1 MEHSSN
7 RPEDF
12 PLNVFSVT
20 PYTPSTADIQVSDD
34 DKAGATLLFSGIFLG
49 LVGITFTV
57 MGWIKYQG
65 VSHFEWTQ
73 LLGPILLS
81 VGVTFVLIAV
91 CKFKMLSCQLC
102 TESEERVLDSDP
114 TSGGQSFV
122 FTGINQPITFHGAT
136 VVQYIPPPYG
146 SQEPL
151 GMNAAFLQPMI
162 NACGLVP
169 ASGAAATIPSPP
181 QYYTIYPQDNAAFVE
196 NEGYPPF
203 VGVGNDRYAGS
214 RDLCSFVQRHNEY
227 RWLGLDLQAGDGDR
241 KCRCRLPPRVGAT
254 DLRKCNCVLCC
265 FRPSSDPDQLEGTQM
280 EEEDCVRFSP
290 PPYEEIYA
298 LPR

>member
-1 MEHSSN
+1 MEHGSS
-7 RPEDF
+7 RLEDF

-65 VSHFEWTQ
+65 VTHFEWTQ

-81 VGVTFVLIAV
+81 VGVTFILIAV

-102 TESEERVLDSDP
+102 KESEDRVLDSEQA
-114 TSGGQSFV
+114 SGGQSFV

-146 SQEPL
+146 SQEPM
-151 GMNAAFLQPMI
+151 GVSTTYLQPMV
-162 NACGLVP
+162 NPCGLLAP
-169 ASGAAATIPSPP
+169 GGAAATTPSPP
-181 QYYTIYPQDNAAFVE
+181 QYYTIYPQDNTVFVQDE
-196 NEGYPPF
+196 DCPPF
-203 VGVGNDRYAGS
+203 TEGRDDRPRPGA
-214 RDLCSFVQRHNEY
+214 
-227 RWLGLDLQAGDGDR
+227 A
-241 KCRCRLPPRVGAT
+241 RLEEA
-254 DLRKCNCVLCC
+254 
-265 FRPSSDPDQLEGTQM
+265 QL
-280 EEEDCVRFSP
+280 EEEDRARFSP

>member
-1 MEHSSN
+1 MMEQGSSHL
-7 RPEDF
+7 EEF

-81 VGVTFVLIAV
+81 VGVTFILIAV

-102 TESEERVLDSDP
+102 KESEERALDSEQAA
-114 TSGGQSFV
+114 GGQSFV

-146 SQEPL
+146 SQEPI
-151 GMNAAFLQPMI
+151 GMNTTYLQPVV
-162 NACGLVP
+162 NPRGLTP
-169 ASGAAATIPSPP
+169 SGVMAAATPSPP
-181 QYYTIYPQDNAAFVE
+181 QYYTIYPPENAAFVDDQD
-196 NEGYPPF
+196 YPSF
-203 VGVGNDRYAGS
+203 LNDGNDRYGVCGRAAPFSSCHSCHSHG
-214 RDLCSFVQRHNEY
+214 
-227 RWLGLDLQAGDGDR
+227 
-241 KCRCRLPPRVGAT
+241 
-254 DLRKCNCVLCC
+254 LCC
-265 FRPSSDPDQLEGTQM
+265 VASIRKVVGECTFVCSL
-280 EEEDCVRFSP
+280 
-290 PPYEEIYA
+290 
-298 LPR
+298 LPGWWHCFWEWCCGP

>member
-1 MEHSSN
+1 MEQSSN

-81 VGVTFVLIAV
+81 VGVTFILISV

-102 TESEERVLDSDP
+102 TDNEERVLDSDQ

-151 GMNAAFLQPMI
+151 GMNATYLQPMM
-162 NACGLVP
+162 NPCGLVP
-169 ASGAAATIPSPP
+169 SSGAVAATPSPP

-196 NEGYPPF
+196 SEGFSPF
-203 VGVGNDRYAGS
+203 VGAGH
-214 RDLCSFVQRHNEY
+214 D
-227 RWLGLDLQAGDGDR
+227 
-241 KCRCRLPPRVGAT
+241 
-254 DLRKCNCVLCC
+254 
-265 FRPSSDPDQLEGTQM
+265 RPSSDADQLEGTQM
-280 EEEDCVRFSP
+280 GEEERVCFSP

>member
-1 MEHSSN
+1 MEQGSS
-7 RPEDF
+7 RLEDF

-81 VGVTFVLIAV
+81 VGVTFILIAV
-91 CKFKMLSCQLC
+91 CKFKMLSCHLC
-102 TESEERVLDSDP
+102 KESEERALDSDQ
-114 TSGGQSFV
+114 TLGGQSFV

-146 SQEPL
+146 SQEAMA
-151 GMNAAFLQPMI
+151 MNTTYLQPVV
-162 NACGLVP
+162 NPCGLLP
-169 ASGAAATIPSPP
+169 SGMPSPP
-181 QYYTIYPQDNAAFVE
+181 QYCTIYPQDNTAFVDDE
-196 NEGYPPF
+196 DYPPF
-203 VGVGNDRYAGS
+203 V
-214 RDLCSFVQRHNEY
+214 
-227 RWLGLDLQAGDGDR
+227 DGETNSLSPNVDQ
-241 KCRCRLPPRVGAT
+241 PEET
-254 DLRKCNCVLCC
+254 
-265 FRPSSDPDQLEGTQM
+265 QLEND
-280 EEEDCVRFSP
+280 DCACFSP
-290 PPYEEIYA
+290 PPYEEIYS

>member
-81 VGVTFVLIAV
+81 VGVTFILIAV

-151 GMNAAFLQPMI
+151 GMNAAAYLQPMI
-162 NACGLVP
+162 NPCGLVP
-169 ASGAAATIPSPP
+169 SSGAAATIPSPP

-203 VGVGNDRYAGS
+203 VGAGND
-214 RDLCSFVQRHNEY
+214 
-227 RWLGLDLQAGDGDR
+227 
-241 KCRCRLPPRVGAT
+241 
-254 DLRKCNCVLCC
+254 
-265 FRPSSDPDQLEGTQM
+265 RPSSDPDRLEGTQM

>member
-1 MEHSSN
+1 MEHGSS
-7 RPEDF
+7 RLEDF

-81 VGVTFVLIAV
+81 VGVTFILIAV
-91 CKFKMLSCQLC
+91 CKFKMLSCKLC
-102 TESEERVLDSDP
+102 KESEERALDSEQ

-136 VVQYIPPPYG
+136 VVQYIPPPYS
-146 SQEPL
+146 SQEPM
-151 GMNAAFLQPMI
+151 GMNTSYLQPVV
-162 NACGLVP
+162 NPCGLIP
-169 ASGAAATIPSPP
+169 TGGAAAAMPSPP
-181 QYYTIYPQDNAAFVE
+181 QYYTIYPQDNAAFVQGE
-196 NEGYPPF
+196 DSPSFMDG
-203 VGVGNDRYAGS
+203 GNDRYS
-214 RDLCSFVQRHNEY
+214 VCM
-227 RWLGLDLQAGDGDR
+227 GDGP
-241 KCRCRLPPRVGAT
+241 LPPVTLMIYSCIWSVRQGWGPQSVKSAAQGGST
-254 DLRKCNCVLCC
+254 SSVRGVLDRNASV
-265 FRPSSDPDQLEGTQM
+265 FSAHISDTAPLLT
-280 EEEDCVRFSP
+280 R
-290 PPYEEIYA
+290 
-298 LPR
+298 

>member
-1 MEHSSN
+1 MDPSN
-7 RPEDF
+7 SHPDDF
-12 PLNVFSVT
+12 PLNVFSLT

-81 VGVTFVLIAV
+81 VGVTFILIAV

-102 TESEERVLDSDP
+102 KESEERVPDSEQ

-146 SQEPL
+146 SPEPM
-151 GMNAAFLQPMI
+151 GMNTAYLQSMVNP
-162 NACGLVP
+162 CGLLP
-169 ASGAAATIPSPP
+169 PGGAAGAMPSPP
-181 QYYTIYPQDNAAFVE
+181 QYCTICPQDNAAFVE
-196 NEGYPPF
+196 GDDSSSVPD
-203 VGVGNDRYAGS
+203 GGNGRSSPGADG
-214 RDLCSFVQRHNEY
+214 
-227 RWLGLDLQAGDGDR
+227 LGE
-241 KCRCRLPPRVGAT
+241 T
-254 DLRKCNCVLCC
+254 
-265 FRPSSDPDQLEGTQM
+265 QLG
-280 EEEDCVRFSP
+280 EEDHACFFSP

-298 LPR
+298 LPRYSLCC

>member
-81 VGVTFVLIAV
+81 VGVTFILIAV

-102 TESEERVLDSDP
+102 SDNEERVPDSEQ

-151 GMNAAFLQPMI
+151 GMNATFLQPMM
-162 NACGLVP
+162 NPCGLLP
-169 ASGAAATIPSPP
+169 PSGAAATPSPP

-196 NEGYPPF
+196 SEGF
-203 VGVGNDRYAGS
+203 SRLVGSGYDRPGCDA
-214 RDLCSFVQRHNEY
+214 
-227 RWLGLDLQAGDGDR
+227 
-241 KCRCRLPPRVGAT
+241 
-254 DLRKCNCVLCC
+254 
-265 FRPSSDPDQLEGTQM
+265 DQPEGTEM
-280 EEEDCVRFSP
+280 EEDCVCFSP
-290 PPYEEIYA
+290 PPYEEIDA

>member
-1 MEHSSN
+1 MQQGSN
-7 RPEDF
+7 HVEDF

-102 TESEERVLDSDP
+102 KESEERVLDSEQ
-114 TSGGQSFV
+114 TAGGQSFV

-136 VVQYIPPPYG
+136 VVQYIPPPSG
-146 SQEPL
+146 SQEPI
-151 GMNAAFLQPMI
+151 GMNTTYLQPVV
-162 NACGLVP
+162 NPCGLLP
-169 ASGAAATIPSPP
+169 PGGAAAAMPSPP
-181 QYYTIYPQDNAAFVE
+181 QYYTIYPQDNTAFVADE
-196 NEGYPPF
+196 HCSSF
-203 VGVGNDRYAGS
+203 VGGGNDR
-214 RDLCSFVQRHNEY
+214 
-227 RWLGLDLQAGDGDR
+227 
-241 KCRCRLPPRVGAT
+241 
-254 DLRKCNCVLCC
+254 
-265 FRPSSDPDQLEGTQM
+265 SSAYLDQLEETQL
-280 EEEDCVRFSP
+280 EDEDYACFSP
-290 PPYEEIYA
+290 PPYEEIYSV
-298 LPR
+298 PR

>member
-1 MEHSSN
+1 MACGTMEQSS
-7 RPEDF
+7 RCLEDF
-12 PLNVFSVT
+12 PLNVFSLT

-81 VGVTFVLIAV
+81 VGVTFILIAV

-102 TESEERVLDSDP
+102 KESEERVLDAEQ
-114 TSGGQSFV
+114 TAGGQSFV

-146 SQEPL
+146 SQEPI
-151 GMNAAFLQPMI
+151 GMNTTYLQPVVNPCSLI
-162 NACGLVP
+162 P
-169 ASGAAATIPSPP
+169 SGGAVATMPSPP
-181 QYYTIYPQDNAAFVE
+181 QYYTIYPPENAAFVDDQDYLSFTD
-196 NEGYPPF
+196 G
-203 VGVGNDRYAGS
+203 GNDR
-214 RDLCSFVQRHNEY
+214 
-227 RWLGLDLQAGDGDR
+227 
-241 KCRCRLPPRVGAT
+241 
-254 DLRKCNCVLCC
+254 
-265 FRPSSDPDQLEGTQM
+265 SSPDAEQLEETQL
-280 EEEDCVRFSP
+280 EDVDSATFSP
-290 PPYEEIYA
+290 PSYEEIYS
-298 LPR
+298 LSR

>member
-1 MEHSSN
+1 MEHVSS

-34 DKAGATLLFSGIFLG
+34 DKAGATLLFSGVFLG

-81 VGVTFVLIAV
+81 VGVTFMLIAV
-91 CKFKMLSCQLC
+91 CKFKMLSCQFC
-102 TESEERVLDSDP
+102 KETEERALDSEQ
-114 TSGGQSFV
+114 TAGGQSFV

-136 VVQYIPPPYG
+136 VVQYIPPPYA
-146 SQEPL
+146 QEPL
-151 GMNAAFLQPMI
+151 GMNTTYLQPMM
-162 NACGLVP
+162 NPCGLIP
-169 ASGAAATIPSPP
+169 PGGALAASPSPP
-181 QYYTIYPQDNAAFVE
+181 QYCTIYPQDNAAFS
-196 NEGYPPF
+196 EGEDHPPF
-203 VGVGNDRYAGS
+203 VLGGNDRPSPDA
-214 RDLCSFVQRHNEY
+214 H
-227 RWLGLDLQAGDGDR
+227 
-241 KCRCRLPPRVGAT
+241 RVEGM
-254 DLRKCNCVLCC
+254 
-265 FRPSSDPDQLEGTQM
+265 QLED
-280 EEEDCVRFSP
+280 EECACFSP

-298 LPR
+298 VPR

>member
-1 MEHSSN
+1 MRTMERGGSHL
-7 RPEDF
+7 EDF

-81 VGVTFVLIAV
+81 VGVTFILIAV

-102 TESEERVLDSDP
+102 KEGEERVLDSEQ
-114 TSGGQSFV
+114 TAGGQSFV

-146 SQEPL
+146 SQEPA
-151 GMNAAFLQPMI
+151 GMSTAYLQPVVS
-162 NACGLVP
+162 ACGLMPPRGVVT
-169 ASGAAATIPSPP
+169 AARSPP
-181 QYYTIYPQDNAAFVE
+181 RYYTIYPPENAAFV
-196 NEGYPPF
+196 NDRDYAPF
-203 VGVGNDRYAGS
+203 VDGGNDRSSPDADRLQETPSG
-214 RDLCSFVQRHNEY
+214 NE
-227 RWLGLDLQAGDGDR
+227 DSA
-241 KCRCRLPPRVGAT
+241 C
-254 DLRKCNCVLCC
+254 
-265 FRPSSDPDQLEGTQM
+265 
-280 EEEDCVRFSP
+280 FSP
-290 PPYEEIYA
+290 PPYEEIYS

>member
-1 MEHSSN
+1 MEQRSSHL
-7 RPEDF
+7 EDF
-12 PLNVFSVT
+12 PINVFSVT

-81 VGVTFVLIAV
+81 VGGTFILIAV

-102 TESEERVLDSDP
+102 KESEERVLDSEQTP
-114 TSGGQSFV
+114 GGQSFV

-151 GMNAAFLQPMI
+151 GTNPPYLQPVVGP
-162 NACGLVP
+162 CGLIP
-169 ASGAAATIPSPP
+169 TGGAAAATPSPP
-181 QYYTIYPQDNAAFVE
+181 QYYTIYPQGNAAFVE
-196 NEGYPPF
+196 DEDCPSSVDG
-203 VGVGNDRYAGS
+203 GNG
-214 RDLCSFVQRHNEY
+214 
-227 RWLGLDLQAGDGDR
+227 
-241 KCRCRLPPRVGAT
+241 
-254 DLRKCNCVLCC
+254 
-265 FRPSSDPDQLEGTQM
+265 RPSPDADQLPESQL
-280 EEEDCVRFSP
+280 EEEACACSAP
-290 PPYEEIYA
+290 PPYEEIYN
-298 LPR
+298 LRR